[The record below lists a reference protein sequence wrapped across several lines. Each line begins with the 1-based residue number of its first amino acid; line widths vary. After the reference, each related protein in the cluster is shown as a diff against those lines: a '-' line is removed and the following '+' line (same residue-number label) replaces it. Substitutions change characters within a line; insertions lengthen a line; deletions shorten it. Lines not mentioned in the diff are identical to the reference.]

1 MNATWQKKTAESLL
15 ADRLKAAW
23 RAVEEHSIT
32 AAEFERR
39 KEQWLREFRETWKA
53 ALLLDQQSD
62 LTAGLLAEI
71 ALFTGDD
78 LAEVERRCQRAVTAV
93 SEEWKAQ
100 VDAGSRESVERYYD
114 RSEGYIYDL
123 MWWHT
128 LRDDDSPLG
137 YVSALEFA
145 RQKGCGSYLDFGSGV
160 GAGAILFA
168 RHGFDVALADVSS
181 TLLSFSQWRLA
192 RRNLSAR
199 YIDLKA
205 DKLPDGEFDIVTA
218 MDVFEHLVDPV
229 GAVDQL
235 RRALKPG
242 GYLFGRFHAEV
253 DETHPQHIVLDFAPT
268 FARLRE
274 LGFTE
279 VWRDEWLWGHQV
291 FQKQFG
297 G

>member
-1 MNATWQKKTAESLL
+1 
-15 ADRLKAAW
+15 LKAAW
-23 RAVEEHSIT
+23 RAVEEYSIT

-53 ALLLDQQSD
+53 ALLLDPQSD

-71 ALFTGDD
+71 TLFTGDE

-93 SEEWKAQ
+93 SDEWKAQ

-114 RSEGYIYDL
+114 QSEGYIYDL

-168 RHGFDVALADVSS
+168 RHGFDVALADISS

-192 RRNLSAR
+192 QRNLSAG

-235 RRALKPG
+235 RQALKPG

-253 DETHPQHIVLDFAPT
+253 DETHPQHIALDFAPT

-279 VWRDEWLWGHQV
+279 VWRDQWLWGHQV